1 MKMNTL
7 YAALAGALLLGT
19 STLAPAAA
27 NATMSRDEYK
37 AEKERIEADAK
48 GAKAK
53 CKGMNG
59 NAKDICEAEAKAHEK
74 VAKKELEY
82 KRNPTDRNQQDVEK
96 IKAEAAYEV
105 AKEKCEDQKGAEQ
118 SACKK
123 QAKADKDKAMADVKA
138 KHKTVADSTT
148 SKRATTGATTDTG
161 AARSGSTAGNTGG
174 TATTPSK

>member
-1 MKMNTL
+1 MKMKSL

-48 GAKAK
+48 SAKAK

-59 NAKDICEAEAKAHEK
+59 NTKDVCEAEAKANEK

-123 QAKADKDKAMADVKA
+123 QAKADKDKALAEVKA
-138 KHKTVADSTT
+138 KHTVADSTGA
-148 SKRATTGATTDTG
+148 KRATTGAP
-161 AARSGSTAGNTGG
+161 
-174 TATTPSK
+174 ATTPAK